1 MTTLGMASG
10 ESGAISS
17 GGTAQCTA
25 ATLYESMAR
34 RREGSRICCRKCR
47 RAGFGARFTADM
59 SETST
64 SRTPRK
70 RQKGWL
76 WLGSLVFL
84 LVALA
89 GAERALRWAVSRT
102 SLPTGS
108 AQWIWA
114 AVEEGRAEPQTF
126 YLVRDFHLDFRGR
139 KGRLR
144 CLADEEY
151 VAILNGVQ
159 IGGGRF
165 DGEGSLD
172 EYSVGRFLKR
182 GKNRLVVEARS
193 SRGNGGLL
201 LSLEAWGGG
210 KSRTVVSDDT
220 WRVFRHQE
228 RGLGRAR
235 EDLTEGEAP
244 IVWGPPPMGRWPV
257 PTVAQRRPTIPTL
270 LLDVEPRKAVRFRRG
285 GGESVW
291 KRLGGDEVQGEALGG
306 WVTFD
311 FGGPVTGY
319 LALEYPMEESPV
331 GLVYLGVKEPD
342 LAVSRPAAVMAGVEG
357 GWLWSAALPRRF
369 RFATVLVRGGS
380 VTGAMV
386 YPTHPKKSAELI
398 PDEAG
403 VSGVF
408 GLRSEELRTPLEDEF
423 RRELHGLPSSAGR
436 EDL

>member
-1 MTTLGMASG
+1 
-10 ESGAISS
+10 
-17 GGTAQCTA
+17 
-25 ATLYESMAR
+25 
-34 RREGSRICCRKCR
+34 
-47 RAGFGARFTADM
+47 M
-59 SETST
+59 SEPTTSST
-64 SRTPRK
+64 SGK
-70 RQKGWL
+70 SHKGWL
-76 WLGSLVFL
+76 WLGSLILL

-89 GAERALRWAVSRT
+89 GAERALRWAVFRS

-114 AVEEGRAEPQTF
+114 AVEEGRAEPQTY

-139 KGRLR
+139 QGRLL

-151 VAILNGVQ
+151 VAIINGVQ

-165 DGEGSLD
+165 DGEGVLD

-182 GKNRLVVEARS
+182 GKNRLVIEARS

-210 KSRTVVSDDT
+210 KSRTIVSDDA

-235 EDLTEGEAP
+235 EQLPEGEAP
-244 IVWGPPPMGRWPV
+244 VVWGAPPMGRWPL
-257 PTVAQRRPTIPTL
+257 PTEVQRRPTIPTL

-291 KRLGGDEVQGEALGG
+291 KRLDADRALDAGLG
-306 WVTFD
+306 SWVTFD

-319 LALEYPMEESPV
+319 LALEYPIEESPV
-331 GLVYLGVKEPD
+331 GLIYLGVEEPD
-342 LAVSRPAAVMAGVEG
+342 LAVSHPAAVMAGVEG

-369 RFATVLVRGGS
+369 RFATVLVRDGS

-408 GLRSEELRTPLEDEF
+408 GLRSEELRTPLEHEF
-423 RRELHGLPSSAGR
+423 RRELHGLPSPADG